1 MIWNHRIRTIFI
13 RTIKN
18 KLFQQRPM
26 IEMELIRIEF
36 TTMIIITIE
45 ITLKIGQKMTQ
56 NARDLIFCL
65 FISRFNKSLI
75 NNFVVF

>member
-1 MIWNHRIRTIFI
+1 
-13 RTIKN
+13 
-18 KLFQQRPM
+18 M